1 MSNFEYIS
9 EQLRK
14 IEATP
19 HVNDRIAVYQE
30 LRKLGINDFLGTLWS
45 MPAEEY
51 PRISAILPSMASI
64 DVQSSWTG
72 SSGPILMNQ
81 SVSFA
86 RAAAFNYA
94 NITGQSLR
102 GKRILDFG
110 CGYGRLLRAF
120 TYFSDDVHGVDP
132 WTESVR
138 ICREAG
144 LNDNI
149 SISDYL
155 PSSLPVPVNFDFV
168 FAFSVFTHL
177 SERATK
183 QSLSTIR
190 KHMRSDAVLCITVRP
205 IEYWRAV
212 YRDET
217 EAFFEAVER
226 AHRSVGFAFVPHHRD
241 AIDGD
246 ITYGDTSMT
255 LDYLLS
261 VANGF
266 ELASTDR
273 SGDDEMQRY
282 VYLKAT

>member
-1 MSNFEYIS
+1 MNNFEYIA
-9 EQLRK
+9 EQLQK
-14 IEATP
+14 VEDAAD
-19 HVNDRIAVYQE
+19 VDDRIAVYRE
-30 LRKLGINDFLGTLWS
+30 LRKLGINDFLGTLWR
-45 MPAEEY
+45 MPAMEY
-51 PRISAILPSMASI
+51 PRISGILPSMASI

-86 RAAAFNYA
+86 RAATFNYA
-94 NITGQSLR
+94 EITGSSLK
-102 GKRILDFG
+102 GKKILDFG

-120 TYFSDDVHGVDP
+120 AYFSDDVHGVDP
-132 WTESVR
+132 WTESIR
-138 ICREAG
+138 ICHEAG
-144 LNDNI
+144 LKDNV

-155 PSSLPVPVNFDFV
+155 PTSLPVPVNFDFV

-190 KHMRSDAVLCITVRP
+190 QHMRSGAVLCITVRP

-212 YRDET
+212 YRDKT
-217 EAFFEAVER
+217 EAFFEAVEH

-255 LDYLLS
+255 IDYLLS
-261 VANGF
+261 IATDF
-266 ELASTDR
+266 KLASVDR

-282 VYLKAT
+282 VYLKAI